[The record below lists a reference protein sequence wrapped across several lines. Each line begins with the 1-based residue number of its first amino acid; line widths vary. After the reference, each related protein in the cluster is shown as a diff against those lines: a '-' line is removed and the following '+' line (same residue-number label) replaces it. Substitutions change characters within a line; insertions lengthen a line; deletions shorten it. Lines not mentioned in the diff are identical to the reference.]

1 MRKLIFVILFINFY
15 TVAFNQI
22 ITGTVLDKKTN
33 KTIPLASVY
42 FNGTKTGTTADKDG
56 NFKFDISKHTLMP
69 ITISAIGYYSK
80 KTKDYTFSEPLEIYL
95 SPKIYELNEAVV
107 ADKSLK
113 KKRRRYMRLFKD
125 EFLGT
130 TPNSHD
136 CRILNEEDIRFV
148 YESADDTLRTY
159 AFKPIIIANKAL
171 GYKITYYLD
180 KFEYYK
186 RNKSTFFRGNIIFK
200 EMVKSPEMFLEKR
213 ESTYRGSR
221 MHFIRSLWKD
231 DLSANGFRV
240 AKSGHDKVKY
250 IPIKY
255 DEVVLQDGDNNKFIR
270 SLKPL
275 EIDYLTNFSCMV
287 FLKEYVYFDKTGYF
301 DPSGI
306 NWEGDMGR
314 QRIAD
319 WLPYEFSLK

>member
-1 MRKLIFVILFINFY
+1 MKRLIFVFLFINFH

-22 ITGTVLDKKTN
+22 ITGTVLDKKT
-33 KTIPLASVY
+33 KEAIPLASVY
-42 FNGTKTGTTADKDG
+42 FNGTKAGTTADKNG
-56 NFKFDISKHTLMP
+56 VFKFDISKNKSMP

-80 KTKDYTFSEPLEIYL
+80 KKSDYSISEPLEVYL
-95 SPKIYELNEAVV
+95 SPKIYELEETVV
-107 ADKSLK
+107 SDKSLK
-113 KKRRRYMRLFKD
+113 KKRKRYMRLFKD

-130 TPNSHD
+130 TVNSHD
-136 CRILNEEDIRFV
+136 CVILNEGDISFD
-148 YESADDTLRTY
+148 YGSADDTLRTY
-159 AFKPIIIANKAL
+159 ALKPIIIANKAL

-186 RNKSTFFRGNIIFK
+186 KNKSTFFRGNIIFK

-213 ESTYRGSR
+213 VSTYRGSR
-221 MHFIRSLWKD
+221 MHFIRSLWKN
-231 DLSANGFRV
+231 DLGSNGFRV
-240 AKSGHDKVKY
+240 SKPGHDKVKY
-250 IPIKY
+250 NPIKY
-255 DEVVLQDGDNNKFIR
+255 AEVVLQDGEKNKFIR

-275 EIDYLTNFSCMV
+275 EIDYKANLSCMV

-306 NWEGDMGR
+306 NWEGEMGK

-319 WLPYEFSLK
+319 WLPYEFSLE